1 MACQNM
7 NWTHDTSTQ
16 DRSETNGVIES
27 CPKTERRNSRDLGSK
42 RSAGRMVGLCDDM
55 LLLLAKVLDNTADG
69 KTAFEKICGANF
81 DGPIFPF

>member
-1 MACQNM
+1 MIQVLRIAQRQ
-7 NWTHDTSTQ
+7 TVLLKAV
-16 DRSETNGVIES
+16 RRL
-27 CPKTERRNSRDLGSK
+27 ERRNSRDLGSK

-81 DGPIFPF
+81 DGPIIPF